1 MNAATS
7 VRLQLRSADK
17 LALVSEPSR
26 PSLVLI
32 GTCILLFFS
41 VLSFGAVEEWSIS
54 ILEFGLGLV
63 FLAWTARQTSA
74 SRLQVK
80 SSSLYAPVALFG
92 VVVVVQLVFG
102 LTAYGFATWLS
113 AIEYLGYAVVIFITV
128 ETLSNSASAK
138 SLVWTFT
145 LFGFALALFAVIQDL
160 TSNGKIY
167 WLRTLHDGG
176 AIFGPYVDHD
186 HYAGLMEMLAP
197 IAIVFSL
204 SSLIRSGKRAL
215 VALAGVVMA
224 GSIVLSQSRAG
235 TAAFLG
241 EMVLLLA
248 VLLGRRKNGGIAATL
263 GGFCLM
269 VLAFVAWVG
278 TPALWHHFSELQD
291 WMRLAIIKDGLQMF
305 WHKPILGWGLGTF
318 TTVYPQFRSFYTN
331 LFVNA
336 AHNDYLQV
344 LVETGLIGFAA
355 AVWFIREVYRAGL
368 RNADGWDRSWSRTLG
383 LSALVGCTGLLIHS
397 AFDFNLQIPANACM
411 FYFLCAVTT
420 ATVSLPEGKA
430 RKGRESRESQAIIL
444 HPDFRKKRL
453 NDEQLRSCVELPDK
467 PRFRTGEDKCR

>member
-7 VRLQLRSADK
+7 VQLQLRSSGRPASLSK
-17 LALVSEPSR
+17 LSPPSE
-26 PSLVLI
+26 LLMGV
-32 GTCILLFFS
+32 CMLLFFS

-54 ILEFGLGLV
+54 ILEFGLGIL
-63 FLAWTARQTSA
+63 FLIWAAHQTIA
-74 SRLQVK
+74 GRLKVE
-80 SSSLYAPVALFG
+80 SNPLYAPALLFG
-92 VVVVVQLVFG
+92 AVVAVQLAFG
-102 LTAYGFATWLS
+102 LTAYRYATWIS
-113 AIEYLGYAVVIFITV
+113 SIEYLGYAILLFITV
-128 ETLSNSASAK
+128 ESLSDQSSAK
-138 SLVWTFT
+138 TLVWGFT
-145 LFGFALALFAVIQDL
+145 LFGFALAVFAVVQDL

-176 AIFGPYVDHD
+176 VIFGPYVDHD

-197 IAIVFSL
+197 IAIVLSL
-204 SSLIRSGKRAL
+204 SSLLSGGKRAL

-224 GSIVLSQSRAG
+224 SSIVLSQSRAG

-248 VLLGRRKNGGIAATL
+248 LLLGRQKNGRFAATL
-263 GGFCLM
+263 GGVGLM

-278 TPALWHHFSELQD
+278 TPALWHHLSELQD
-291 WMRLAIIKDGLQMF
+291 WMRWAIFKDGLQVF
-305 WHKPILGWGLGTF
+305 WRKPILGWGLGTF

-355 AVWFIREVYRAGL
+355 VVWFIVAMYRAGL
-368 RNADGWDRSWSRTLG
+368 RNADGWNRHWSRALG

-420 ATVSLPEGKA
+420 ATASLPEGISG
-430 RKGRESRESQAIIL
+430 KGHDRRDSRGIIL
-444 HPDFRKKRL
+444 QPDFRKKRPK
-453 NDEQLRSCVELPDK
+453 DERQRSCVEPPQGTSLQK
-467 PRFRTGEDKCR
+467 RRE